1 MEVPR
6 KLRNDVSEKTLDA
19 IAFAVESAES
29 RTSAE
34 IVVHIVHSLFPL
46 ESSRRRAKRA
56 FGALGVGRT
65 RERNGVLLFF
75 VMKKR
80 RFEIVA
86 DEGAHEKV
94 GRAAWES
101 IARGIME
108 AIEREGFEAGVCRGV
123 SLLGDE
129 LQKPFP
135 RGERDEDE
143 LPDRPRQEQN

>member
-6 KLRNDVSEKTLDA
+6 RLKNDVSEKTLDA
-19 IAFAVESAES
+19 IAFAVESAEA

-46 ESSRRRAKRA
+46 ESPRRRAHRA

-65 RERNGVLLFF
+65 RERNGVLLFL

-80 RFEIVA
+80 LFEIVA
-86 DEGAHEKV
+86 DEGAHRKV
-94 GRAAWES
+94 GRQAWEG
-101 IARGIME
+101 IAHGITA

-123 SLLGDE
+123 SLLGGE
-129 LQKPFP
+129 LEKHFP
-135 RGERDEDE
+135 RGERDVDE
-143 LPDRPRQEQN
+143 LPDRPRQEED